1 MSTTQTKAQERYARE
16 KARHMIAIARTKAK
30 AYKTEAH
37 AVRRGGKN

>member
-1 MSTTQTKAQERYARE
+1 MTTTQTKAQERYERE
-16 KARHMIAIARTKAK
+16 KARHVIAIARKKAQ